1 MYSSFFREQKRYTL
15 SELFKE
21 LNCSEEVAI
30 NILRKLKRLGIIQV
44 VKATLDQKNMSELTE
59 SDVEVVDIEADNNEY
74 FYLFTF
80 VGVII
85 LDGHVIKCYP
95 KYLINKVQP
104 KAELTLVLKVLE
116 KFKSKRHFVEVFDEI
131 SEDRPSNLLA
141 IMLFLIRDYYEN
153 GLYSNTENI
162 VEING
167 AGEILWDKTINET
180 FTYLSNNKPYYPE
193 LLTRKRVNNETD
205 YFKRLHECV
214 LTIVSNE
221 MKSAEL
227 LELFEFSE
235 IDLTDEELKNFGDT
249 EYILYRLEKELSTQ
263 FNTRKQLVLK
273 ALYAYLG
280 KLGSTNETNN
290 ISVFGT
296 NSFNLVWEDVCAV
309 ILDNQ
314 LRRQLSNIPI
324 PTGSLN
330 KTYNPSDE
338 LINIIEK
345 PCWTITGENADK
357 TLIPDLIT
365 INDTQ
370 FIIFDAKYYTPI
382 LEPGK
387 KPKHQPGIESITKQ
401 YLYQLAYQPFID
413 AHKFTDVKNC
423 FLMPTEKEEVQ
434 NKGTVVMKM
443 FHDLNLSAIKVRY
456 IPATTAYRH
465 YLSGTK
471 MNLSELKLEEN

>member
-1 MYSSFFREQKRYTL
+1 MVMYSSFFREQKRHTL

-30 NILRKLKRLGIIQV
+30 NILHKLIRLGIIQV
-44 VKATLDQKNMSELTE
+44 VKATLSQKNMSELTE

-249 EYILYRLEKELSTQ
+249 EYILYHLEKELSTQ

-314 LRRQLSNIPI
+314 LTRQLSNIPI

-387 KPKHQPGIESITKQ
+387 KPKHQPGIESVTKQ

-443 FHDLNLSAIKVRY
+443 FRDLNLTDIEVRY

-465 YLSGTK
+465 YLSGTT
-471 MNLSELKLEEN
+471 MDINELKL

>member
-1 MYSSFFREQKRYTL
+1 MFSSFFREQKRHTL

-44 VKATLDQKNMSELTE
+44 VKATLDQKNMSELIE

-235 IDLTDEELKNFGDT
+235 IELTDEELKNFGDT

-314 LRRQLSNIPI
+314 LRHQLSHIPI

-387 KPKHQPGIESITKQ
+387 KPKYQPGIESITKQ
-401 YLYQLAYQPFID
+401 YLYQLAYQPFIV

-443 FHDLNLSAIKVRY
+443 FRDLNLTDIEVRY
-456 IPATTAYRH
+456 IPATTAYH
-465 YLSGTK
+465 YYLSGTT
-471 MNLSELKLEEN
+471 MNLSELQL

>member
-1 MYSSFFREQKRYTL
+1 MVMYSSFFREQKRYSL
-15 SELFKE
+15 PELFEE
-21 LNCSEEVAI
+21 LKCSEEVAI
-30 NILRKLKRLGIIQV
+30 SILRKLKRLGVIQIV
-44 VKATLDQKNMSELTE
+44 DATQNQKNMSELTE
-59 SDVEVVDIEADNNEY
+59 SDVEIVDIEANNNEY

-116 KFKSKRHFVEVFDEI
+116 KFKSKRHFVEMFDEI
-131 SEDRPSNLLA
+131 NEDSPSNLLA
-141 IMLFLIRDYYEN
+141 IMLFLMRDYYEN
-153 GLYSNTENI
+153 GLYSNTEDI
-162 VEING
+162 IEING
-167 AGEILWDKTINET
+167 NGEILWDKTINET

-193 LLTRKRVNNETD
+193 LLTKKRVNNETD
-205 YFKRLHECV
+205 YFKRLHECI
-214 LTIVSNE
+214 LTKVSNE

-235 IDLTDEELKNFGDT
+235 ADLTDEELENFGDT

-273 ALYAYLG
+273 ALRAYLG
-280 KLGSTNETNN
+280 NHGSTNETDN

-296 NSFNLVWEDVCAV
+296 NSFHVVWEEVCAV
-309 ILDNQ
+309 IFDNQ
-314 LRRQLSNIPI
+314 LERQLVNISL
-324 PTGSLN
+324 PTGTLH
-330 KTYNPSDE
+330 KTYNSSDK
-338 LINIIEK
+338 LIDIIEK
-345 PCWTITGENADK
+345 PCWTITGEKADK

-387 KPKHQPGIESITKQ
+387 KPERQPGIESVTKQ

-423 FLMPTEKEEVQ
+423 FLMPTEQDEVQ
-434 NKGTVVMKM
+434 DKGTVTMEM
-443 FHDLNLSAIKVRY
+443 FRKWGLTDIAVRY
-456 IPATTAYRH
+456 IPATIAYH
-465 YLSGTK
+465 YYLSGKT
-471 MNLSELKLEEN
+471 MNLSELKL

>member
-1 MYSSFFREQKRYTL
+1 MHSSFVREQKRYTIANL
-15 SELFKE
+15 CDKLK
-21 LNCSEEVAI
+21 CSEDALI
-30 NILRKLKRLGIIQV
+30 PIIRKLKEYGVLKA
-44 VKATLDQKNMSELTE
+44 VKSNEQQKDMSDLTDTDIE
-59 SDVEVVDIEADNNEY
+59 VADVEVGENEY
-74 FYLFTF
+74 LYVFTY
-80 VGVII
+80 VGITII
-85 LDGHVIKCYP
+85 SGYVLKCYP
-95 KYLINKVQP
+95 KYIFTKQEP
-104 KAELTLVLKVLE
+104 KDELCQVLKVLE
-116 KFKSKRHFVEVFDEI
+116 KYNSKEQIIRMFNDT
-131 SEDRPSNLLA
+131 SESSSFNLLA
-141 IMLFLIRDYYEN
+141 VLLFLIRDYYEN
-153 GLYSNTENI
+153 GVYNNTEDI
-162 VEING
+162 IEING
-167 AGEILWDKTINET
+167 SGEILWDKTINET
-180 FTYLSNNKPYYPE
+180 FTYLSNNRPYYPE
-193 LLTRKRVNNETD
+193 LLTKKRINNDTD
-205 YFKRLHECV
+205 YFKRLHECI
-214 LTIVSNE
+214 LTKASRE
-221 MKSAEL
+221 MKNADL
-227 LELFEFSE
+227 LDLFETTE
-235 IDLTDEELKNFGDT
+235 IDLTDEELDDFGDK
-249 EYILYRLEKELSTQ
+249 EYILYRIEKELNTQ

-273 ALYAYLG
+273 TIYAYIDNTSNL
-280 KLGSTNETNN
+280 NETDCV
-290 ISVFGT
+290 SMFGT

-314 LRRQLSNIPI
+314 LTRQLSNIPI
-324 PTGSLN
+324 PTESLN

-387 KPKHQPGIESITKQ
+387 KPKHQPGIDSVTKQ

-443 FHDLNLSAIKVRY
+443 FRDLNLTDIEVRY

-465 YLSGTK
+465 YLSGTT
-471 MNLSELKLEEN
+471 MDINELKL